1 MDALI
6 RLAHLR
12 EEDLLG
18 LSEKV
23 AENLAIAFDSLSNEV
38 SELKNQ
44 LQKSES
50 DKDEAVK
57 SLREA
62 CDKYAEE
69 NSSVNES
76 LQTLRTAFDAL
87 EKRHISLV
95 NEKDDYAKK
104 LSDGLSISNELELV
118 IKNLEND
125 KESLSEQ
132 LSQRTNELEG
142 RVAEVKRLKDEV
154 SATRQMKADAIL
166 QLEEAKALKSTVEA
180 EEGMEAIRK
189 HNAWLEEQ
197 LNEANDKLL
206 SIRRDNTE
214 KCLALESELSTRK
227 TEFENSQATI
237 LKLEDLVKK
246 LTESNE
252 DHIEKL
258 KQRTDELINMEQLH
272 ANELGA
278 QKRLTD
284 LYKEQAAEA
293 EKKVE
298 QMQKA
303 VASMQE
309 LLKAGHEH
317 VLQLQSEKEALLSAF
332 TEEKYDLLE
341 KNNTLTL
348 ELNSAKEIV
357 EKFRIQ
363 GLSEDELR
371 KLNPAVATT
380 IASLKRGRSLTQIY
394 SDYVQVVEERD
405 MLKLDKERLT
415 EHVREMVAQLE
426 EKGPLLRS
434 QQEAFIKSK
443 SRVEELEHELSVLQ
457 NDCKELRENCEDY
470 KRRSG
475 YFQRQN
481 LRLKQSCRDMS
492 TQVKTLIRE
501 LEIARGTVIRSD
513 NSESDHPDSS
523 SNSDRLVDESL
534 DSRKLLDACIAANNV
549 IDDNLVTFASL
560 SELQSQNQKLLL
572 VARDLASQLEEREST
587 DEHLA
592 NRVSE
597 LSAKVDALSGE
608 VNVARLA
615 AKEAR
620 SEADL
625 AIRQRDAYQRVLERH
640 SISTSLADVSSSVLE
655 ESVGPRHSLSPYDN
669 LSILANRDS
678 SINTSMNVT
687 AQQSSPAVSKLEESL
702 CSLHSD
708 FQQYREEKA
717 KTDAVYTETVEKL
730 RTEASEAR
738 VLNQKLASQLDF
750 THEKFRTLEANVAN
764 YKQEI
769 AILREMN
776 ARYTTSAAASDE
788 ALTHLREQAA
798 RTADR
803 LTAAEADSRQLARQL
818 EHARANEARLTQEL
832 QSVRKQ
838 AVMHEQLMRQLQLI
852 QSNLDQR
859 EEMEKRQMERRVAS
873 LETELAEVR
882 RKSDEKL
889 EAANAQNST
898 LQTELLLARQ
908 SLKVSEDELVELRT
922 SLAEATKQRAPSPK
936 TTPDQ
941 PQTATGDLKALEHSN
956 LSSRLRDLER
966 ECASLR
972 VSLEAARGQSV
983 EYQKLANEMEEHIAR
998 LSRERDE
1005 LEKTSTAEAEER
1017 NQRCEFLELQLN
1029 LERMERQDVV
1039 NENVRLNEELNKLRT
1054 DLRAELAA
1062 ARADLTAAIER
1073 RDAALEFE
1081 NKARS
1086 EIEAHEKTA
1095 REAREKYEMELKLHA
1110 QDVQLLTEARR
1121 VSSSAS
1127 SEISALKAE
1136 LEESRARLK
1145 DVNSSTEAQ
1154 TGLWD
1159 EERAKLSAQL
1169 DESNA
1174 EVDRLQE
1181 QILKLTEQ
1189 LNGLRKLLE
1198 QSTSD
1203 TIAAE
1208 QFTTQIQ
1215 ASEDFAQI
1223 LSYLRRQKS
1232 IAEAAEETANAEVAR
1247 LTLRAK
1253 NLERQVVDLQTKL
1266 AEEKRNSEVKA
1277 ETSRQHAHLMNQLEQ
1292 MNLLSESNRLLR
1304 QERETVREAAAR
1316 AEAQLAALR
1325 ADTEPMRSQCKS
1337 LEDARDLLISEKKSL
1352 EEERDRWKERCTR
1365 LVETTKRMDP
1375 EEYKQACNARD
1386 ELQRR
1391 LRSLEDAKL
1400 ASEREAEAKLSTLEG
1415 RVAELTTTV
1424 DQLEAQKRVNDV
1436 QISSLESQCNTQKE
1450 ELEKRQTNIVKLREI
1465 ARKYRHETD
1474 ELRSRISSSQAQE
1487 ATMKTAEEAV
1497 VAAQADLMNARSNLE
1512 IEHERSLQLSRE
1524 LDHLKTLMDTA
1535 EALSVVGSIQTEP
1548 EQLIVPS
1555 TSTDATP
1562 SALHGRL
1569 NRLLS
1574 VLVAELT
1581 QLRAQG
1587 EAQRERLL
1595 RMQLIE
1601 SQLTKSKRECAD
1613 LRSQLSAA
1621 SAAAN
1626 TPTPPPTTQSV
1637 PITVLSEV
1645 TSSSVILQTM
1655 PAPAF
1660 EMTQDI
1666 ATNTQ
1671 SLPVDTPVCATSVF
1685 GAPAT
1690 TPATVSAA
1698 SHSWIARAAA
1708 TVQPVQTPSPVAAT
1722 STAAGSPGLL
1732 PGNRQTAEIRPIT
1745 NNVATVLPTPTTP
1758 EQGSHLAVIVD
1769 APSVLQTPPTA
1780 STFASAPVPVPSC
1793 GFFAG
1798 PTSTAQEVSVPL
1810 QSTVTVHRFP
1820 QQPALISTPGS
1831 SRSVAG
1837 TTSGKRPFAEISTDT
1852 GVFEAA
1858 NPAEL
1863 IASSS
1868 SETAVYSSL
1877 QQVETSEAALDPEAK
1892 RLCPATTRP
1901 LAGPATVTTV
1911 AVAATLSVPPVSE
1924 APDATAAGGV
1934 SFGSGE
1940 AALQPSEPLAE
1951 ASPDA
1956 HMIAADEESTTQHSY
1971 YSEQAQVTPDYEEQE
1986 EDMAVYTV
1994 GAQESTDVPTVEP
2007 PTESS
2012 VSYSEAVAHFTRERV
2027 EPSCEGE
2034 AVANTGLVTSSSV
2047 EINSSIQD
2055 LHTQQQQEQQQLEA
2069 EDYEDL
2075 GDEEE
2080 AAEHRLRTDE
2090 EGGEESQPIKGEDEE
2105 EDQDQGEEEEG
2116 EGDEEED
2123 EEVTHSDDA
2132 VIILSSG
2139 SEVEEEEEG
2148 HESESE
2154 GDEEAGD
2161 DEEGEE
2167 GEYGEVGEEGED
2179 EEEEEEEEEEHPEG
2193 DDEEA
2198 GVADESC
2205 EPELDNPES
2214 TDYEPEHPRGDST
2227 FSAATPPVSSTSILT
2242 QKETP
2247 PAAPPSN
2254 APTASTIAQPSLFG
2268 GSSIHTTPQPLP
2280 TSFPTAASVRPA
2292 SGLFASALSSS
2303 ASPAPTSGGLFGG
2316 LRPSTL
2322 TMPAAPSTSGTTPS
2336 LFGSIG
2342 SSPAPGLFSAL
2353 ATASASSTPSVF
2365 AAQPPPQP
2373 SSASAALGGQ
2383 QHSEGSV
2390 GTSLKQ
2396 KIRPIVWSET
2406 SSPAEPPASASSASK
2421 LLGASRR
2428 KNWGVPGRP
2437 GPVRRG
2443 SRGPTTQR

>member
-6 RLAHLR
+6 RLARLR

-18 LSEKV
+18 LSERV
-23 AENLAIAFDSLSNEV
+23 AENLAVAFDSLSNEV

-50 DKDEAVK
+50 DKDEAIT
-57 SLREA
+57 SLHET

-69 NSSVNES
+69 NSSINAS

-87 EKRHISLV
+87 EKRHISLL
-95 NEKDDYAKK
+95 NEKDEYAKK
-104 LSDGLSISNELELV
+104 FSDGLSISNELELV

-132 LSQRTNELEG
+132 LSLRTNELEEL
-142 RVAEVKRLKDEV
+142 VAEVKRLKDEV

-166 QLEEAKALKSTVEA
+166 QLEEAKALRSTVELRGKKA

-189 HNAWLEEQ
+189 HNTWLEEQ

-214 KCLALESELSTRK
+214 KCLALERELSTRK
-227 TEFENSQATI
+227 VEFENSQATL

-258 KQRTDELINMEQLH
+258 KQRTDELINLEQLH

-284 LYKEQAAEA
+284 LYKEQATEA

-317 VLQLQSEKEALLSAF
+317 VLQLQSEKEALLNAF
-332 TEEKYDLLE
+332 TEEKKNLLE
-341 KNNTLTL
+341 KSNTLAL
-348 ELNSAKEIV
+348 ELRSAKEIV

-405 MLKLDKERLT
+405 LLRLDKERLT
-415 EHVREMVAQLE
+415 EHVREMVTQLE

-443 SRVEELEHELSVLQ
+443 SRVEELEHAFSALQ
-457 NDCKELRENCEDY
+457 NDFKELHENFEDN
-470 KRRSG
+470 KRRAG

-492 TQVKTLIRE
+492 AQVKTLLRE

-513 NSESDHPDSS
+513 ESDRPDSS
-523 SNSDRLVDESL
+523 SSGGDRLADESL
-534 DSRKLLDACIAANNV
+534 DSRKLLAACIAANSV

-572 VARDLASQLEEREST
+572 VARDLASQLEDREST

-592 NRVSE
+592 NRVAE

-625 AIRQRDAYQRVLERH
+625 AVRQRDAYQRILERH

-655 ESVGPRHSLSPYDN
+655 ESVGPGQSLTPYDN
-669 LSILANRDS
+669 LSMLANRDS

-687 AQQSSPAVSKLEESL
+687 TQPSSPAINKLEESL

-730 RTEASEAR
+730 RLEASEAR

-776 ARYTTSAAASDE
+776 ARYTTSAAASDD
-788 ALTHLREQAA
+788 ALTHLREEAA

-818 EHARANEARLTQEL
+818 EHSRANETRLTQEL
-832 QSVRKQ
+832 ESLRKQ
-838 AVMHEQLMRQLQLI
+838 AVMHEQLMHQLQLI

-859 EEMEKRQMERRVAS
+859 EEMEKRQAERRVTS
-873 LETELAEVR
+873 LEMELAEVR
-882 RKSDEKL
+882 RRSDERL
-889 EAANAQNST
+889 EAANAQSST

-908 SLKVSEDELVELRT
+908 SLKASEDELLELRA

-936 TTPDQ
+936 TAPSQ
-941 PQTATGDLKALEHSN
+941 PEASADDLKTLEHNN
-956 LSSRLRDLER
+956 LANRLRDLER

-972 VSLEAARGQSV
+972 VSLEAAREQSA

-1005 LEKTSTAEAEER
+1005 LEKTFTTESEER

-1039 NENVRLNEELNKLRT
+1039 NENVRLSEELNKLRT

-1062 ARADLTAAIER
+1062 ARTDLTAAIER

-1110 QDVQLLTEARR
+1110 EDVQLLTEARK
-1121 VSSSAS
+1121 VSCGAS
-1127 SEISALKAE
+1127 SEISALKVE
-1136 LEESRARLK
+1136 LEASRARLR
-1145 DVNSSTEAQ
+1145 DANSSAETQAC
-1154 TGLWD
+1154 LWD
-1159 EERAKLSAQL
+1159 EERAKLSAKIS
-1169 DESNA
+1169 ESNA

-1223 LSYLRRQKS
+1223 LDYLRRQKS
-1232 IAEAAEETANAEVAR
+1232 IAEAAEEAANAEVAR

-1253 NLERQVVDLQTKL
+1253 SLERQVADLQTKL
-1266 AEEKRNSEVKA
+1266 AEERRNSEVKA

-1292 MNLLSESNRLLR
+1292 LNLLSESNRLLR

-1325 ADTEPMRSQCKS
+1325 ADTEPMRDQCKS

-1375 EEYKQACNARD
+1375 EEYKQACNERD

-1391 LRSLEDAKL
+1391 LRSLEDAKV
-1400 ASEREAEAKLSTLEG
+1400 ASEREAEAKVNGLEAHIAELSTT
-1415 RVAELTTTV
+1415 VA
-1424 DQLEAQKRVNDV
+1424 QLEAQKRVSDV
-1436 QISSLESQCNTQKE
+1436 QISSIESQCKTQKE
-1450 ELEKRQTNIVKLREI
+1450 ELEKRQTNIIKLREI

-1487 ATMKTAEEAV
+1487 ATMKTAEEAA

-1512 IEHERSLQLSRE
+1512 LERERSLQLSQE
-1524 LDHLKTLMDTA
+1524 LGRLKNLLDAT
-1535 EALSVVGSIQTEP
+1535 EALPVIGSIQSEP
-1548 EQLIVPS
+1548 DQFIVPT
-1555 TSTDATP
+1555 TSTDAAS
-1562 SALHGRL
+1562 SALQTRL

-1574 VLVAELT
+1574 VLAAELT

-1613 LRSQLSAA
+1613 LRAQLSAA
-1621 SAAAN
+1621 TAAAN
-1626 TPTPPPTTQSV
+1626 TPTLPPPAIPSV
-1637 PITVLSEV
+1637 STAVLSEA
-1645 TSSSVILQTM
+1645 TSSSIVLQA
-1655 PAPAF
+1655 APTLAF

-1671 SLPVDTPVCATSVF
+1671 SFPMDTPVCATSVF
-1685 GAPAT
+1685 GAPTT
-1690 TPATVSAA
+1690 TPVTVSAA

-1708 TVQPVQTPSPVAAT
+1708 TVQPVQTSSPVA
-1722 STAAGSPGLL
+1722 
-1732 PGNRQTAEIRPIT
+1732 
-1745 NNVATVLPTPTTP
+1745 VTPT
-1758 EQGSHLAVIVD
+1758 A
-1769 APSVLQTPPTA
+1769 
-1780 STFASAPVPVPSC
+1780 
-1793 GFFAG
+1793 
-1798 PTSTAQEVSVPL
+1798 
-1810 QSTVTVHRFP
+1810 
-1820 QQPALISTPGS
+1820 
-1831 SRSVAG
+1831 
-1837 TTSGKRPFAEISTDT
+1837 
-1852 GVFEAA
+1852 
-1858 NPAEL
+1858 
-1863 IASSS
+1863 
-1868 SETAVYSSL
+1868 
-1877 QQVETSEAALDPEAK
+1877 
-1892 RLCPATTRP
+1892 
-1901 LAGPATVTTV
+1901 
-1911 AVAATLSVPPVSE
+1911 
-1924 APDATAAGGV
+1924 
-1934 SFGSGE
+1934 
-1940 AALQPSEPLAE
+1940 
-1951 ASPDA
+1951 
-1956 HMIAADEESTTQHSY
+1956 
-1971 YSEQAQVTPDYEEQE
+1971 
-1986 EDMAVYTV
+1986 
-1994 GAQESTDVPTVEP
+1994 
-2007 PTESS
+2007 
-2012 VSYSEAVAHFTRERV
+2012 
-2027 EPSCEGE
+2027 
-2034 AVANTGLVTSSSV
+2034 
-2047 EINSSIQD
+2047 
-2055 LHTQQQQEQQQLEA
+2055 
-2069 EDYEDL
+2069 
-2075 GDEEE
+2075 
-2080 AAEHRLRTDE
+2080 
-2090 EGGEESQPIKGEDEE
+2090 
-2105 EDQDQGEEEEG
+2105 
-2116 EGDEEED
+2116 
-2123 EEVTHSDDA
+2123 
-2132 VIILSSG
+2132 
-2139 SEVEEEEEG
+2139 
-2148 HESESE
+2148 
-2154 GDEEAGD
+2154 
-2161 DEEGEE
+2161 
-2167 GEYGEVGEEGED
+2167 
-2179 EEEEEEEEEEHPEG
+2179 
-2193 DDEEA
+2193 
-2198 GVADESC
+2198 
-2205 EPELDNPES
+2205 
-2214 TDYEPEHPRGDST
+2214 
-2227 FSAATPPVSSTSILT
+2227 
-2242 QKETP
+2242 
-2247 PAAPPSN
+2247 
-2254 APTASTIAQPSLFG
+2254 
-2268 GSSIHTTPQPLP
+2268 
-2280 TSFPTAASVRPA
+2280 
-2292 SGLFASALSSS
+2292 
-2303 ASPAPTSGGLFGG
+2303 
-2316 LRPSTL
+2316 
-2322 TMPAAPSTSGTTPS
+2322 
-2336 LFGSIG
+2336 
-2342 SSPAPGLFSAL
+2342 
-2353 ATASASSTPSVF
+2353 
-2365 AAQPPPQP
+2365 
-2373 SSASAALGGQ
+2373 
-2383 QHSEGSV
+2383 
-2390 GTSLKQ
+2390 
-2396 KIRPIVWSET
+2396 
-2406 SSPAEPPASASSASK
+2406 
-2421 LLGASRR
+2421 
-2428 KNWGVPGRP
+2428 
-2437 GPVRRG
+2437 
-2443 SRGPTTQR
+2443 